1 MTWTNDWVGYGVLY
15 LQYACSCVFRGY
27 LPRVGARHRHRRNT
41 SPIVGGNDSS
51 MVLVRRV
58 DFRASVSVSLS
69 SVHTVRVRAQSWREA
84 RPPITRS
91 GTLDTCRIRHGGGFW
106 HGGRPDAWC
115 GDTRTED
122 GCDRL
127 RKEGKEGA

>member
-69 SVHTVRVRAQSWREA
+69 LSESTPCGYARNHGERPGRQSRV
-84 RPPITRS
+84 P
-91 GTLDTCRIRHGGGFW
+91 
-106 HGGRPDAWC
+106 GR
-115 GDTRTED
+115 
-122 GCDRL
+122 
-127 RKEGKEGA
+127 